1 MSDTKIHPVLDEEKS
16 MHERMANLPDIP
28 ELPQCTCQTL
38 AISHNPAIPPKKVLC
53 LVCSAF
59 QEMNITREE
68 LATMRA
74 AAGRC
79 AELEVL
85 ADGRSEALDV
95 AIGKINKAE
104 AALAEIREALSHDTG
119 GATVAGFMSTK
130 DLARGM
136 VDNFVAWK
144 AKAERLE
151 AQRDEARRELGRA
164 LMDMAAGI
172 AGITPGVE

>member
-68 LATMRA
+68 YTAMRAESAMVAEARQLHAIPLPEDRLSCALNLVAAASDSDKAMRA
-74 AAGRC
+74 AVERC
-79 AELEVL
+79 AELE
-85 ADGRSEALDV
+85 
-95 AIGKINKAE
+95 AE
-104 AALAEIREALSHDTG
+104 
-119 GATVAGFMSTK
+119 F
-130 DLARGM
+130 
-136 VDNFVAWK
+136 
-144 AKAERLE
+144 AKVTAERDSVTVEL
-151 AQRDEARRELGRA
+151 DEARRMAEIGLHEIESIRHAFESIRHAWERA
-164 LMDMAAGI
+164 TSTEGE
-172 AGITPGVE
+172 TK